1 MTQKELQ
8 KTKSAKLYRIIIL
21 LTVIVLIGTCIYLQK
36 KSGLESGSTFK
47 SRQPDFETKQETQKK
62 WAQAHELPGV
72 PNLHKVS
79 DDLYRGAQPSSEG
92 MKQLEKLGIKT
103 VVNLRLVH
111 SDRDEI
117 ENTGLSYE
125 HIPMATWNTQNEDVV
140 RFLKIITDSNNT
152 PVFVHCQYG
161 ADRTGT
167 MCAIYRITV
176 KGWNKNEAIEE
187 MTEGGFGFHSIW
199 KNLVD
204 YIRSLDVDKIKNAA
218 ILSTSTATSRHAAYL
233 LSLLSESPTLTKTIF
248 LANIYSDDRK

>member
-1 MTQKELQ
+1 MTQKEQ
-8 KTKSAKLYRIIIL
+8 KKTKSAKWYNIIIL

-36 KSGLESGSTFK
+36 KSGLESGSTFI
-47 SRQPDFETKQETQKK
+47 SRQPDLETKQEAQKK
-62 WAQAHELPGV
+62 WAQALELPGV
-72 PNLHKVS
+72 PNLYKVS
-79 DDLYRGAQPSSEG
+79 EDLYRGAQPSSEG

-125 HIPMATWNTQNEDVV
+125 HIPMATWNTRDEDVV

-167 MCAIYRITV
+167 MCAIYRIAV
-176 KGWNKNEAIEE
+176 EDWNKNEAIEE
-187 MTEGGFGFHSIW
+187 MTNGGFGFHSIW

-204 YIRSLDVDKIKNAA
+204 YLHGLDVDKIKTAA
-218 ILSTSTATSRHAAYL
+218 VLN
-233 LSLLSESPTLTKTIF
+233 E
-248 LANIYSDDRK
+248 

>member
-8 KTKSAKLYRIIIL
+8 KTKSATLYHIIIL
-21 LTVIVLIGTCIYLQK
+21 LTVLASISTCIYLQR

-47 SRQPDFETKQETQKK
+47 SRQPDLEIKQEIQKE
-62 WAQAHELPGV
+62 WAQALELPGV

-79 DDLYRGAQPSSEG
+79 DDLYRGAQPSSDG

-103 VVNLRLVH
+103 IINLRLVH

-117 ENTGLSYE
+117 ENTELSYV
-125 HIPMATWNTQNEDVV
+125 HIPMATWNTQDEDVV
-140 RFLKIITDSNNT
+140 RFLKIIMDSNNT

-167 MCAIYRITV
+167 MCAIYRIAIE
-176 KGWNKNEAIEE
+176 GWNKIEAIDE
-187 MTEGGFGFHSIW
+187 MTKGGFGFHSIW

-204 YIRSLDVDKIKNAA
+204 DIHSLDIDKIK
-218 ILSTSTATSRHAAYL
+218 HA
-233 LSLLSESPTLTKTIF
+233 SSLSE
-248 LANIYSDDRK
+248 Y

>member
-1 MTQKELQ
+1 MTQKELK
-8 KTKSAKLYRIIIL
+8 KTKSATLYHIIIML
-21 LTVIVLIGTCIYLQK
+21 AVIASICTCIYLQR
-36 KSGLESGSTFK
+36 KSGLESGSTFI
-47 SRQPDFETKQETQKK
+47 SRQSDLETKEVTQKK
-62 WAQAHELPGV
+62 WAQALELSGV

-103 VVNLRLVH
+103 IVNLRLVH

-167 MCAIYRITV
+167 MCAIYRIAAE
-176 KGWNKNEAIEE
+176 GWNKNEAIEE
-187 MTEGGFGFHSIW
+187 MTKGGFGFHSIW

-204 YIRSLDVDKIKNAA
+204 YIHGLDVDKIKNATG
-218 ILSTSTATSRHAAYL
+218 LN
-233 LSLLSESPTLTKTIF
+233 E
-248 LANIYSDDRK
+248 

>member
-1 MTQKELQ
+1 MAQKELQ
-8 KTKSAKLYRIIIL
+8 KTNSATLYHIIIL
-21 LTVIVLIGTCIYLQK
+21 LTVIASIGTGIYLQR

-47 SRQPDFETKQETQKK
+47 NRQPDLETKQETQKK
-62 WAQAHELPGV
+62 WAQALELPGV

-79 DDLYRGAQPSSEG
+79 DNLYRGGQPSSEG

-125 HIPMATWNTQNEDVV
+125 HIPMATWNTQDEDVV

-167 MCAIYRITV
+167 MCAIYRIV
-176 KGWNKNEAIEE
+176 VEGWNKIEAIDE
-187 MTEGGFGFHSIW
+187 MTKGGFGFHSIW

-204 YIRSLDVDKIKNAA
+204 DIHSLDIET
-218 ILSTSTATSRHAAYL
+218 IRHATEV
-233 LSLLSESPTLTKTIF
+233 SE
-248 LANIYSDDRK
+248 

>member
-1 MTQKELQ
+1 MTLKELQ
-8 KTKSAKLYRIIIL
+8 KTKSATLYHIIIL
-21 LTVIVLIGTCIYLQK
+21 LTVIILIGTCIYLQK
-36 KSGLESGSTFK
+36 SRLEFGSLLESK
-47 SRQPDFETKQETQKK
+47 QPESITKQETQKK
-62 WAQAHELPGV
+62 WAQALNLPGV

-79 DDLYRGAQPSSEG
+79 EDLYRGAQPSSEG

-125 HIPMATWNTQNEDVV
+125 HIPMATWNTQDEDVV

-161 ADRTGT
+161 ADRTGII
-167 MCAIYRITV
+167 CAIYRIAV
-176 KGWNKNEAIEE
+176 KGWNKKEAIEE
-187 MTEGGFGFHSIW
+187 MTKGGFGFHSIW

-204 YIRSLDVDKIKNAA
+204 DIHSLNIDKIKK
-218 ILSTSTATSRHAAYL
+218 TADL
-233 LSLLSESPTLTKTIF
+233 NE
-248 LANIYSDDRK
+248 